1 MEFII
6 YEDAQLLL
14 VHKPAGIPVQ
24 TKSLSQKDMVSI
36 LKNYRAQKGEE
47 PYIAVVHRLD
57 QPVEGL
63 LLLARTAQA
72 AAQLSEQFQKRM
84 VDKYYRAVVYNER
97 NAPLSAGESGRLTDY
112 LWKDPKQNLSMAVS
126 EGTKG
131 ARKAVLQYRVLKTK
145 DRFAELSVL
154 LETGRH
160 HQIRVQMANAGLP
173 LAGDLK
179 YGWTGDVMFQGTA
192 KHPALCADQI
202 SFIHPITKQKMEFHT
217 KPQNPIFQLLQE
229 HPDISS

>member
-72 AAQLSEQFQKRM
+72 HRSRPA
-84 VDKYYRAVVYNER
+84 NC
-97 NAPLSAGESGRLTDY
+97 
-112 LWKDPKQNLSMAVS
+112 
-126 EGTKG
+126 
-131 ARKAVLQYRVLKTK
+131 
-145 DRFAELSVL
+145 
-154 LETGRH
+154 RH
-160 HQIRVQMANAGLP
+160 
-173 LAGDLK
+173 
-179 YGWTGDVMFQGTA
+179 F
-192 KHPALCADQI
+192 
-202 SFIHPITKQKMEFHT
+202 
-217 KPQNPIFQLLQE
+217 
-229 HPDISS
+229 